1 MARREG
7 DYGYLKVTN
16 LLSSIRGYSVSK
28 GMESTIPIV
37 PLKWLGVGHIIPS
50 LNCIAI
56 VWSIGPGRRSRPR
69 PWEQGCKP
77 ANFFT
82 FIGVTFFILRVARFF
97 VGSDNIRRCP
107 KTFWRHYKEFHL
119 AQTQEYKATLTSL
132 LKKDKSIIHI
142 DFSFLSLV
150 LVSLNN

>member
-1 MARREG
+1 MG
-7 DYGYLKVTN
+7 
-16 LLSSIRGYSVSK
+16 K
-28 GMESTIPIV
+28 GKDET
-37 PLKWLGVGHIIPS
+37 K
-50 LNCIAI
+50 CI
-56 VWSIGPGRRSRPR
+56 
-69 PWEQGCKP
+69 P
-77 ANFFT
+77 ANLFK

-107 KTFWRHYKEFHL
+107 KTFRRRYEEFRLTRTREH
-119 AQTQEYKATLTSL
+119 KATLTSL